1 MINLLDFQIKK
12 ALRGVKVEV
21 THRGNMR
28 RKYRIAGLTSQE
40 TRELTYGKKN
50 PMFLHELLRLHFAS
64 LDHLFREKKFLKEC

>member
-1 MINLLDFQIKK
+1 MNNLLDFQIKK

-40 TRELTYGKKN
+40 TRELTYGKKKS
-50 PMFLHELLRLHFAS
+50 MFLHELLHLHFPS
-64 LDHLFREKKFLKEC
+64 LDHLFREKIS